1 MKQWKND
8 QNCFVSDHPLIA
20 EKLTTLREKNTSSER
35 FRSELEIVSRFLFY
49 EASRSL
55 PSKSNPIETPL
66 EAMDG
71 KQLQNTVLL
80 VPILRAGLAMS
91 NAIRQACPASV
102 GMLGMY
108 RDHDTLQPVEYY
120 SNLPEKAS
128 EMNVFLLDPMLATG
142 GSAIAALDALKNK
155 GVKNLTMIALI
166 GAPEGLQ
173 KIRTVYPELPVY
185 LAAMDRQLNDI
196 GYILPGLGDAGDR
209 YFGTE

>member
-1 MKQWKND
+1 MKPWNND
-8 QNCFVSDHPLIA
+8 QDCYVSDHPLIA
-20 EKLTTLREKNTSSER
+20 EKLTTLRDKNTSSER
-35 FRSELEIVSRFLFY
+35 FRAELEIVSRFLFF

-55 PSKSNPIETPL
+55 QTRSHTFETPL
-66 EAMDG
+66 ETMDG
-71 KQLQNTVLL
+71 QQLERTVLL

-120 SNLPEKAS
+120 CNLPENAS
-128 EMNVFLLDPMLATG
+128 DMDVFLLDPMLATG
-142 GSAIAALDALKNK
+142 GSAIAAIDALKDK

-173 KIRTVYPELPVY
+173 KIRTVYPNLPIY

>member
-1 MKQWKND
+1 MKQWNSD
-8 QNCFVSDHPLIA
+8 QYCWVSDHPLIA
-20 EKLTTLREKNTSSER
+20 EKLTTLRNQNTSSER
-35 FRSELEIVSRFLFY
+35 FRAELEIVSRFLFF

-55 PSKSNPIETPL
+55 QTETYSVETPL
-66 EAMDG
+66 EKIDG
-71 KQLQNTVLL
+71 QHLKRTVLL

-91 NAIRQACPASV
+91 NAIRQACPSSV

-120 SNLPEKAS
+120 SYLPEKAS
-128 EMNVFLLDPMLATG
+128 EMDVFLLDPMLATG
-142 GSAIAALDALKNK
+142 GSALAAIDTLKNK
-155 GVKNLTMIALI
+155 DVKSLTMIALI

-173 KIRTVYPELPVY
+173 NIRSAYPNLPIY